1 LLLSPTNNSLIL
13 NNIDFSNVANSI
25 SKDTEAFKNIKKH
38 SKLTNSN
45 ISNDLLN
52 NNLKYQKIN
61 NLYLNNNT
69 INNNSFNYGIYRQH
83 NFTSLNSTLPSY
95 STLVD
100 KNSLNKFFDYSLSL
114 KNSGSTIKEVTT
126 PYNVSYNLNK
136 ESINSS
142 SNYSHSV
149 FNKFYKNLSMNK

>member
-1 LLLSPTNNSLIL
+1 VL
-13 NNIDFSNVANSI
+13 NNIDFSNTTNSI
-25 SKDTEAFKNIKKH
+25 PKDTEAFKNIKKY

-69 INNNSFNYGIYRQH
+69 TNNNSFNYGLYKEH
-83 NFTSLNSTLPSY
+83 NFVSLNSTLPSY

-100 KNSLNKFFDYSLSL
+100 KNSLNKLNRSCSKKFKQGVSAITG
-114 KNSGSTIKEVTT
+114 GSSRMYDLHSRDTT
-126 PYNVSYNLNK
+126 KGYNCKTDCAKISRDEERRYRHNPK
-136 ESINSS
+136 D
-142 SNYSHSV
+142 
-149 FNKFYKNLSMNK
+149 